1 MQFVVYIKCVLLCV
15 RFVGTLSRV
24 FMFYETFLCKIRSAK
39 SAEQHMMFEDS
50 LTLLQRILADSCT
63 AAFLRSSGISCGN
76 SKGALRLF
84 KKQYF
89 PFTSIVI
96 TG

>member
-1 MQFVVYIKCVLLCV
+1 
-15 RFVGTLSRV
+15 
-24 FMFYETFLCKIRSAK
+24 
-39 SAEQHMMFEDS
+39 MMFEDS